1 MPNKLVIST
10 EILLVLLILSF
21 LPVWRCGL
29 RDKLTFWEWAR
40 EHTIWGHPVEYI
52 PEEDYESALKEKR

>member
-1 MPNKLVIST
+1 MQKKLAISSNLAT
-10 EILLVLLILSF
+10 LLLVASF

-29 RDKLTFWEWAR
+29 RDKLTFWGWAK

-52 PEEDYESALKEKR
+52 PEEDYRSAME